1 MIRRSIDDASAE
13 EWDQVSKNNG
23 GSTNYYDVPNDALT
37 LDDLIEHKNM
47 NFAIGNIFK
56 ACYRYG
62 EKDSASKLYDLNKM
76 IYYAQREINRLQ

>member
-13 EWDQVSKNNG
+13 AWDQVSKNNG